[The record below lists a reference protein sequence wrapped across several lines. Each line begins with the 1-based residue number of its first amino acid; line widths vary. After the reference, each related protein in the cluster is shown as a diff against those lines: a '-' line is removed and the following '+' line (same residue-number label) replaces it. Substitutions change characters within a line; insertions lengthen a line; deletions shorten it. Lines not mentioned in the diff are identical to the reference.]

1 VLATDRT
8 SKIDAAPTEGP
19 PLNAPHLTESL
30 ICARTKEKSIDY
42 KFLANLQQEFT
53 IPEKGILSN
62 VLQKDEFVN
71 ITAFGFAAGQELSA
85 HSAPTPAVLYFL
97 EGEAEVQLGED
108 RVQAQAGSF
117 VYMPPMLPHGISAKS
132 PVKMLLV
139 QIKAGLNNAA

>member
-1 VLATDRT
+1 M
-8 SKIDAAPTEGP
+8 
-19 PLNAPHLTESL
+19 
-30 ICARTKEKSIDY
+30 DY
-42 KFLANLQQEFT
+42 TFLANLQQEFA

-62 VLQKDEFVN
+62 VLQKDEYVN

-117 VYMPPMLPHGISAKS
+117 VYMPPMLPHGISAK
-132 PVKMLLV
+132 PPFKMLLV
-139 QIKAGLNNAA
+139 QIKTVLNKTA

>member
-1 VLATDRT
+1 M
-8 SKIDAAPTEGP
+8 
-19 PLNAPHLTESL
+19 
-30 ICARTKEKSIDY
+30 DY
-42 KFLANLQQEFT
+42 TFLANLGQEFA

-62 VLQKDEFVN
+62 ILHKDGYVN
-71 ITAFGFAAGQELSA
+71 ITVFGFAAGQELSA

-117 VYMPPMLPHGISAKS
+117 VYMPPMLPHAISAKS

-139 QIKAGLNNAA
+139 QIKAGLNGAA